1 MHNFKD
7 LKNRRDLARLLGIPE
22 SKLTYVLYI
31 KKIENL
37 YTSFTIPKKNG
48 ELRYINAPE
57 KDLKDIQKKLAESL
71 YNYQRNNRINNNTN
85 ADISHAFE
93 KDKSFITNAK
103 VHRNKHFVFNVDLED
118 FFGSFH
124 FGRVK
129 GFFEK
134 NKDFQLPSNVAT
146 VISQLACYNG
156 QLPQG
161 SPSSPIITNLIS
173 NILDIRLI
181 KVAKKYKLDYTRYAD
196 DLTFSTNNKKF
207 LVTIS
212 IFYSEL
218 SKEIKQAGFEIN
230 NDKTRL
236 QFHDSK
242 QEVTGITVNKKLNVD
257 RNYYK
262 NTKAMAHNLYTQ
274 GSFKIN
280 GEDGTINQ
288 LEGRFAF
295 INQLVRYNNKLDNE
309 SHNIRELNSKERQ
322 YQKFLF
328 YKYFYANN
336 KPIIVTEGKT
346 DILYLKAAIKKFHSE
361 YPTLIN
367 KRSDGK
373 YEFKI
378 SFLRRTKRLNYFL
391 DLQKD
396 GANTMKKLYNF
407 FSNKESRHFPN
418 YSAHFKKIS
427 IVPPKNPV
435 IFVYDNELN
444 SKKKKPIVDFLSYAN
459 IKAENKLELAEMLSV
474 RIINN
479 LFVLTNPLI
488 VQPESEIEDLFDE
501 KTLSIA
507 LNGKTFSRDA
517 DSNDKEHYGKE
528 IFSKYISGNY
538 SKINFDN
545 FRPMLD
551 RITAIMET
559 YEK

>member
-1 MHNFKD
+1 MNNFKD
-7 LKNRRDLARLLGIPE
+7 VRTRIALANLLGVPE
-22 SKLTYVLYI
+22 NKLTYVLYI

-37 YTSFTIPKKNG
+37 YTSFSIPKKNG
-48 ELRYINAPE
+48 ESRHINAPQ
-57 KDLKDIQKKLAESL
+57 KDLKDIQKKLADCL
-71 YNYQRNNRINNNTN
+71 YEYQKENRINNNIKTN
-85 ADISHAFE
+85 ISHAFE
-93 KDKSFITNAK
+93 RDKSFITNAK
-103 VHRNKHFVFNVDLED
+103 VHRNKRFVYNVDLEN

-134 NKDFQLPSNVAT
+134 NKDFQLPSNIAT
-146 VISQLACYNG
+146 VISQIACYQG
-156 QLPQG
+156 ELPQG
-161 SPSSPIITNLIS
+161 APSSPIITNLIC
-173 NILDIRLI
+173 NIFDIRLI
-181 KVAKKYKLDYTRYAD
+181 KLAKKYKLDYTRYAD

-207 LVTIS
+207 LDTIS
-212 IFYSEL
+212 DFHSEL

-230 NDKTRL
+230 NNKTRL
-236 QFHDSK
+236 QFQDSK
-242 QEVTGITVNKKLNVD
+242 QEVTGLTVNKKLNVD
-257 RNYYK
+257 KSYFKTTR
-262 NTKAMAHNLYTQ
+262 AMAHHLYTQ

-280 GEDGTINQ
+280 DKDGTINQ

-295 INQLVRYNNKLDNE
+295 INQLDRYNNKLDNG
-309 SHNIRELNSKERQ
+309 SHNIRELNSRERQ

-361 YPTLIN
+361 YPALIN

-373 YEFKI
+373 FEFKI

-418 YSAHFKKIS
+418 YSAYFKKNS
-427 IVPPKNPV
+427 VVPPKNPV
-435 IFVYDNELN
+435 IFVYDNELKN
-444 SKKKKPIVDFLSYAN
+444 KKKPIIDFLNYAN
-459 IKAENKLELAEMLSV
+459 IKPEKRLELAEILSIK
-474 RIINN
+474 IINN
-479 LFVLTNPLI
+479 LFLLTNPLI
-488 VQPESEIEDLFDE
+488 VEPESEIEDLFDE
-501 KTLSIA
+501 KTLSIV
-507 LNGKTFSRDA
+507 LNGKTFSRND

-528 IFSKYISGNY
+528 IFSKHISSNY